1 LKAPSRVTPVCPRCR
16 SQLEENDYR
25 GSVIDICPQCSG
37 LWLDTGEFDFHTS
50 LRDVLSDEE
59 IPRAC
64 PRPSLDN
71 ESEYFKCARCE
82 AVMVRRNF
90 RRISGVLIDVCR
102 DHGVWLDAGE
112 LEQIRCFIANGG
124 LDKSQD
130 REIQK
135 NSIEIARVAGE
146 VNDLNMVFKTLHRW
160 NLPRILFQGW

>member
-1 LKAPSRVTPVCPRCR
+1 MLGALARH
-16 SQLEENDYR
+16 R
-25 GSVIDICPQCSG
+25 GVRLPY
-37 LWLDTGEFDFHTS
+37 FPA
-50 LRDVLSDEE
+50 R
-59 IPRAC
+59 RAQRRGDSPC
-64 PRPSLDN
+64 LPRPSLDN

-135 NSIEIARVAGE
+135 NSIEIPRRRRSQRPEHGLQDPPPLEPPANPLPGVVRGPVPGLPQPTTPPA
-146 VNDLNMVFKTLHRW
+146 VFDFALN
-160 NLPRILFQGW
+160 P